1 MLLDWRSLVDRFQG
15 RNVLVIGETMLDR
28 YLRGTTDRVCREA
41 PVPIV
46 AIAET
51 EEAPG
56 GAANVAAN
64 VAALG
69 GHATFVSVV
78 GDDEAGNTAVRLL
91 QDRGVDARFVLTQSD
106 RRTLSK
112 QRIVAGSQMLL
123 RLDDGSTE
131 PVTPRIERSLI
142 ESIRGA
148 WQEADVIVISD
159 YGYGVLTP
167 GVVEAL
173 AGLQSM
179 QPRPILVD
187 AKDILSY
194 RTLTPAVVKPNYS
207 EACRLL
213 GVEVLHGASERSGQ
227 LAGLSSTLLELT
239 GAQNAVVTLDEDG
252 AVVLHRL
259 EAAYT
264 VHAPRLHHARAAG
277 AGDSFLATLALA
289 LAAEAG
295 AASGAEVAAWAAA
308 IAVRTDGTAVC
319 TRDDL
324 CAHLATDGRQ
334 VLDREEALVLVED
347 ARHAG
352 RRIVFTNGCFDIVHR
367 GHTALLHQARALGD
381 MLIVG
386 LNSDDSV
393 RRLKGHGRP
402 VNPLEDRAQVLASL
416 SSVDYVVPFGEDT
429 PEDLL
434 RAFRPDVF
442 VKGGDYTHESL
453 PEAALVESLGGVVRI
468 LDYVEDHSTTAII
481 GRISLSEA
489 AL

>member
-1 MLLDWRSLVDRFQG
+1 MLSDWRSLVDGFQS
-15 RNVLVIGETMLDR
+15 RNVLIIGETMLDR

-46 AIAET
+46 AIAAT

-78 GDDEAGNTAVRLL
+78 GDDEVGNTAVRLL
-91 QDRGVDARFVLTQSD
+91 QERGLDASLVLTQSG

-112 QRIVAGSQMLL
+112 QRIVAGPQMLL
-123 RLDDGSTE
+123 RLDQGSTE
-131 PVTPRIERSLI
+131 PVTPRIERGLI
-142 ESIRGA
+142 EAIRHA
-148 WQEADVIVISD
+148 WPQADVVVISD

-167 GVVEAL
+167 GVVQAL
-173 AGLQSM
+173 AALQSM

-187 AKDILSY
+187 AKDILAY
-194 RTLTPAVVKPNYS
+194 RSLAPAVVKPNYA

-213 GVEVLHGASERSGQ
+213 QADVLRGSTDRSVQ
-227 LAGLSSTLLELT
+227 LAGLSETLLELT
-239 GAQNAVVTLDEDG
+239 GAQTAVVTLDEDG
-252 AVVLHRL
+252 AVVLERD
-259 EAAYT
+259 EAPRT

-289 LAAEAG
+289 LAAG
-295 AASGAEVAAWAAA
+295 ADTTVGAEAAAWAAA
-308 IAVRTDGTAVC
+308 VAVRTDGTAVC

-324 CAHLATDGRQ
+324 CAHLATDGRR

-347 ARHAG
+347 ARNAG

-367 GHTALLHQARALGD
+367 GHTALLSQARALGD
-381 MLIVG
+381 MLVVG

-416 SSVDYVVPFGEDT
+416 SSVDYVVPFPEDT

-434 RAFRPDVF
+434 RTLRPDIF

-453 PEAALVESLGGVVRI
+453 PEAALVESFGGVVRI

-481 GRISLSEA
+481 GRISLAEA